1 MSVDEALLCSVEGTP
16 VLRLYSWRQP
26 ALSLGYRQ
34 EPPAEL
40 ERAVERG
47 FEVVRRVTG
56 GGSVLHAGDL
66 TYAVVAPRD
75 SDALP
80 RNVRASYAWIRD
92 AVIDGLRDLGV
103 AAEPAAAAD
112 GADRAE
118 LCFVGATGQEIALD
132 GRKLVGSA
140 QRRVSW
146 GLLQHGSVRMADDR
160 ALYRSLLGQ
169 SPGPPA
175 ALEASRE
182 ELEDALI
189 RAFERASGRPLEPGT
204 LDDSEDALARARVAV
219 RVRAPLDTPSL
230 FSRRAMA
237 CADRLP

>member
-1 MSVDEALLCSVEGTP
+1 MSVDEALLCSVERTP
-16 VLRLYSWRQP
+16 VLRLYSWQRP

-34 EPPAEL
+34 KPPLEL
-40 ERAVERG
+40 GRAVEQG

-56 GGSVLHAGDL
+56 GGSVLHAADL

-75 SDALP
+75 GDDLP

-103 AAEPAAAAD
+103 AAEPAAATG

-118 LCFVGATGQEIALD
+118 LCFAGATGQEIALD

-146 GLLQHGSVRMADDR
+146 GLLQHGSVRIADDR
-160 ALYRSLLGQ
+160 ALYQSLLGQ

-175 ALEASRE
+175 ALRATHA
-182 ELEDALI
+182 ELEHALI
-189 RAFERASGRPLEPGT
+189 RAFERASGRPLEAGT
-204 LDDSEDALARARVAV
+204 LDASEDSLARSRTAA

-230 FSRRAMA
+230 FSRRAVA